1 MREKELKNLTEKLIS
16 IIKEMNSIES
26 EKENPKSIA
35 FLTIVLEVII
45 VIGLV
50 GNSMN
55 IFVFSK
61 ASMRQV
67 STFRFLLYLSIA
79 DLFVLIICST
89 DALFRFG
96 YNYEIRS
103 RSLFICRLHT
113 FMTYFLTH
121 ISSIILMVVSIDR
134 ALIIN
139 SNSKRLK
146 LICCCCAKRK
156 VTTKYELVSS
166 TLSNM
171 NMATVI
177 NQNQTASF
185 SLDKNL
191 KLSVKKLISQF
202 FNSYLHKVDIVLVLI
217 GLLLGILNSHYLFFL
232 NINELRPEH
241 NPLPLSNYKK
251 YLLNQSSNSLKTSP
265 FQVGLP
271 SSAISTQLKGEVV
284 DYICFPLE
292 DTAYYVFLNKLWI
305 WVDLCVYSLIPF
317 MVMSVCSISIL
328 IEIRKK
334 SKKFLQSLKQNQ
346 NEINKV
352 YIYRRVRRNRQVFY
366 MLLITDCYFFL
377 SLCKF
382 LAAFIL

>member
-1 MREKELKNLTEKLIS
+1 MRNLTEKLMS
-16 IIKEMNSIES
+16 IIKEMNTIEN
-26 EKENPKSIA
+26 EKENSNSIA
-35 FLTIVLEVII
+35 FLTIVLEVIV
-45 VIGLV
+45 VIGLI

-61 ASMRQV
+61 SSMRQV

-79 DLFVLIICST
+79 DMFVLIICST
-89 DALFRFG
+89 DALLRFG
-96 YNYEIRS
+96 YHYEIRS
-103 RSLFICRLHT
+103 RSLLICRLHT

-139 SNSKRLK
+139 NNNKRLK
-146 LICCCCAKRK
+146 LICCCAKRK
-156 VTTKYELVSS
+156 ITANYELVN

-171 NMATVI
+171 NIGNVVNA
-177 NQNQTASF
+177 NQTAGSL
-185 SLDKNL
+185 SLDSNL
-191 KLSVKKLISQF
+191 RLDVKKLLSRF
-202 FNSYLHKVDIVLVLI
+202 FNSYLHKVDILVILI
-217 GLLLGILNSHYLFFL
+217 ALSLAFLNSHYLFFL
-232 NINELRPEH
+232 KINELPTEH
-241 NPLPLSNYKK
+241 NEMPLSNYKK
-251 YLLNQSSNSLKTSP
+251 YWLNQSSERAHLGSS
-265 FQVGLP
+265 VGLP
-271 SSAISTQLKGEVV
+271 LSVDLSSSSGTNQLKTEV

-292 DTAYYVFLNKLWI
+292 DSTYYVFLNKFWI

-328 IEIRKK
+328 TEIRKK

-366 MLLITDCYFFL
+366 MLLITNCYFFL
-377 SLCKF
+377 SLCK
-382 LAAFIL
+382 